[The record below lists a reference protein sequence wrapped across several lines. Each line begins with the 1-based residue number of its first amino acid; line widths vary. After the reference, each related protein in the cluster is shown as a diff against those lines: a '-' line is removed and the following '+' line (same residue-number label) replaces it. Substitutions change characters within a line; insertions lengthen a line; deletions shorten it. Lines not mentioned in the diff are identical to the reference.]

1 MRASALIPHQSSEG
15 LEQAYRSATRSV
27 ERSRWQILWLK
38 SKGKSIPELMDATG
52 FSRSTIT
59 VLIRRDNQH
68 GPAAVRDKRQDNGSK
83 TALTRE
89 QQTHLSRALV
99 NPPPMGGGWTSGKV
113 QTYVL
118 DTFGVTITSPCAWG
132 YFKRLGFSVQRPR
145 PRHHLA
151 ASPSEQ
157 ETFKKK

>member
-1 MRASALIPHQSSEG
+1 MRASPLFPHRTTEE

-52 FSRSTIT
+52 YSRSAIT
-59 VLIRRDNQH
+59 VLIRRYNKDGTN
-68 GPAAVRDKRQDNGSK
+68 AVRDRRQDNHAQP
-83 TALTRE
+83 ALT
-89 QQTHLSRALV
+89 QQQQAHLSQALLA
-99 NPPPMGGGWTSGKV
+99 PPPMGGGWTSAKV
-113 QTYVL
+113 QAYVL
-118 DTFGVTITSPCAWG
+118 DTFGVTITTPCAWG
-132 YFKRLGFSVQRPR
+132 YFKRLGFSVQMPR

-151 ASPSEQ
+151 ASPAEQ